1 MFLGAD
7 PAVKLEH
14 SWNKLRKIYKGLMK
28 SYTEVYENHK
38 KSGNHDDFENFVG
51 NCSELLYLYMWLAE
65 KPQLQPMLVTS
76 LPEEVFFDS
85 TQPEQ
90 TVPVARSLRRL
101 PSNLDCSLKLSGK
114 STLAASVNAL
124 IEEHC
129 KFRESSQQ
137 QTDPYATQLTKENLE
152 MQISRNLEDNVNRLI
167 EIK

>member
-1 MFLGAD
+1 MLLGVD

-14 SWNKLRKIYKGLMK
+14 SWKKLHETYKGLMK
-28 SYTEVYENHK
+28 SYTEADENHK
-38 KSGNHDDFENFVG
+38 KSGSHDDFENFVG

-90 TVPVARSLRRL
+90 TLPVARSLRHL
-101 PSNLDCSLKLSGK
+101 PTNSDFSLKLSGK

-124 IEEHC
+124 IESAV
-129 KFRESSQQ
+129 SSGNH
-137 QTDPYATQLTKENLE
+137 PSSKLIHMQLN
-152 MQISRNLEDNVNRLI
+152 
-167 EIK
+167 